1 MLKLLLFFISLP
13 VFAAPRLNQPPG
25 GFQDSIWQRAQI
37 QHLQTQQQL
46 QEQDQYRRLLLLQ
59 DQQRQLQQVLDQ
71 QSQMEYMQRNST
83 IHQHSDRL
91 RMYSQPIK
99 VKPNTVKKKPVR

>member
-1 MLKLLLFFISLP
+1 MLRLLLFMISLP
-13 VFAAPRLNQPPG
+13 VFSAPRWNQPPG
-25 GFQDSIWQRAQI
+25 GFQDNVWQRAQI

-71 QSQMEYMQRNST
+71 QGQFEYMQRNST
-83 IHQHSDRL
+83 MHQHSDRL
-91 RMYSQPIK
+91 RMYSQPIR
-99 VKPNTVKKKPVR
+99 PTPKKSNNKPVK